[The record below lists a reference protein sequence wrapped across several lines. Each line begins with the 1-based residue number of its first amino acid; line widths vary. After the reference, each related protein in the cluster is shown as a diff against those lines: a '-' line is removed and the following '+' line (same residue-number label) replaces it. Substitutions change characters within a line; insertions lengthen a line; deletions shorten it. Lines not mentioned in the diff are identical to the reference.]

1 MGGPPRKH
9 KAPTRSKAHPGSDAR
24 YGPMIYTKAGAPEQ
38 AGLMI
43 HTKAGAPEPNLT
55 VMGPPPLVD
64 KMCLHRARHRQEQRS
79 EAQPGRIAAICCQ
92 GAALLGRFVQR
103 WGPES
108 DPRYGQM
115 IYAQKRGTQR
125 SVTPRGAPK
134 ETMIGRPVNGGRRA
148 ISRNSCAKALAQIH
162 GGTPLGSTKL
172 TQTLRQNT
180 GQQQRHPTQKRKH
193 QTEERHRPAK

>member
-24 YGPMIYTKAGAPEQ
+24 YGPIIYTKAGAPEQ

-43 HTKAGAPEPNLT
+43 HTKAGAPEQAGPMIHTKAGAPDKAGPMIYTKAGAPEPNLT

-64 KMCLHRARHRQEQRS
+64 KMCLHRARHRHEQRS

-134 ETMIGRPVNGGRRA
+134 ETMIGRPVSGGRRA
-148 ISRNSCAKALAQIH
+148 IS
-162 GGTPLGSTKL
+162 
-172 TQTLRQNT
+172 
-180 GQQQRHPTQKRKH
+180 
-193 QTEERHRPAK
+193 

>member
-1 MGGPPRKH
+1 MIGRPVSGGRRAISRNSCAKALAQIHGGTPPETQS
-9 KAPTRSKAHPGSDAR
+9 PYTLQSTPGSDAR

-134 ETMIGRPVNGGRRA
+134 ETMIGSPCERGKTRD
-148 ISRNSCAKALAQIH
+148 
-162 GGTPLGSTKL
+162 KL
-172 TQTLRQNT
+172 
-180 GQQQRHPTQKRKH
+180 K
-193 QTEERHRPAK
+193 